1 VVKPQ
6 TLSPTEAETLDRDRW
21 NGSMTTLM
29 RWLPFFLICVFVA
42 CAQPP
47 TKEIDITT
55 ERVARAREAEAHIY
69 ANSFLIEAET
79 ALAEARQNLDAKRY
93 RPAVEAASVAS
104 IRADEAYA
112 RAILRKQRMER
123 RARRQLR
130 EILALLDQA
139 RSRGAD
145 PISVRPLADRLGELE
160 RAFRRGG
167 SPYEIFE
174 AGSEL
179 KKSSLDLLAGSRS
192 RSYPPPR
199 PPPPR

>member
-1 VVKPQ
+1 MSAIRFGG
-6 TLSPTEAETLDRDRW
+6 TLTP
-21 NGSMTTLM
+21 M
-29 RWLPFFLICVFVA
+29 RWLSLFLSCAFLA

-47 TKEIDITT
+47 TKEIDMTT

-69 ANSFLIEAET
+69 ADSFLIEAET

-93 RPAVEAASVAS
+93 RAAVEAASSAS
-104 IRADEAYA
+104 IRADQAYA
-112 RAILRKQRMER
+112 RTILRKQRMKR

-145 PISVRPLADRLGELE
+145 PQSVKPLADRLGELE

-174 AGSEL
+174 ASAEL
-179 KKSSLDLLAGSRS
+179 KKNSLDLLDRSRS
-192 RSYPPPR
+192 R
-199 PPPPR
+199 

>member
-1 VVKPQ
+1 MIAIRFAAS
-6 TLSPTEAETLDRDRW
+6 LAS
-21 NGSMTTLM
+21 M
-29 RWLPFFLICVFVA
+29 RWPWLLLNCVFIA

-47 TKEIDITT
+47 TKEINITT

-69 ANSFLIEAET
+69 ADVFLAEAEA
-79 ALAEARQNLDAKRY
+79 ALTEARQNLDAKRY
-93 RPAVEAASVAS
+93 RAAVEAASLAS

-139 RSRGAD
+139 RSRGTD
-145 PISVRPLADRLGELE
+145 PQSVKPLADHLGELE

-174 AGSEL
+174 ASAEL
-179 KKSSLDLLAGSRS
+179 KNNSLELLGRS
-192 RSYPPPR
+192 NRR
-199 PPPPR
+199 